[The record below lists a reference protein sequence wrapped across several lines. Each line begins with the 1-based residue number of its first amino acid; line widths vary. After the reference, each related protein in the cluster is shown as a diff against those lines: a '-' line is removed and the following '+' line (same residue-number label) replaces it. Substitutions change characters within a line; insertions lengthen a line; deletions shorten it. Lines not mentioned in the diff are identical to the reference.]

1 MESVVSVEQGHPIAH
16 GDQIVIG
23 ELRHWESAYPV
34 VLLMADEC
42 SEVRFDCLVE
52 AFRLPVGLEVEGS

>member
-1 MESVVSVEQGHPIAH
+1 MESVVSVERRHPIAD
-16 GDQIVIG
+16 GNQIVVG
-23 ELRHWESAYPV
+23 KLRHWESAYPV